1 MKQNENP
8 FYKVLFIGFLLFL
21 PLIALSQPIATT
33 DIASGTE
40 DQIISVS
47 AIQSND
53 IANGGTLVLSSI
65 DLNTVLPGLQSTLT
79 STNGQWS
86 VDYFTGNVL
95 FVPNL
100 HFNGTESISY
110 SINNSLGQT
119 SNTALI
125 SVNLTAINDAPVTN
139 SNYLSITE
147 DAGLQSGNLLAN
159 GDYDVENTTL
169 SCTILP
175 LVNATNGVFTLA
187 ANGSFTYTPNANY
200 FGTDLVV
207 ISVCDNGSP
216 LPIACSTDTLFIDV
230 TPIND
235 APSLNNDTYTVDEN
249 SINTLNQLAND
260 NDIDNPL
267 LLSTVQILFGP
278 VHGSATILNGQVVYA
293 PTIGFNGQ
301 DSIYYQVCD
310 SAAPLVSACSQA
322 WIHITVSPC
331 DLNPAADCDGDGVTN
346 ATELTDNTDP
356 NNPCDYVIA
365 SQTLTYGPVWV
376 NADCD
381 GDGYTNG
388 VEFGMG
394 YAMDNDCSFPFI
406 AQNATANVAWN
417 ALDCDGDGVTNGNE
431 IQSGTNGMDACSLF
445 AISMTLTP
453 SNGWLAD
460 DCDGDG
466 VTNGD
471 EITDNTNPTNPCSLI
486 PTSITVA
493 QDALW
498 FFLDCDGDGV
508 QNADELE
515 DSTYYLDVC
524 NYIASSITMPQT
536 SVWMNEDC
544 DGDGVLNS
552 AELTDATNPQ
562 SGCEYIASSQTV
574 PTSAAWNAWDC
585 DQDGVANATEVTD
598 ITEVTNPCSFL
609 TASITLPLGPT
620 YNNADCDGDGLTNEI
635 ETLLLTT
642 DAFNPDTD
650 GDGVNDGTEVNQ
662 GSDPLDPC
670 DPSPTLTTCF
680 TALIIPEGIS
690 PNGDGKN
697 DNWTITGADYYENN
711 HLKIYNRFGTEV
723 YHKEKYINEFVGKAN
738 VSTLGGEIL
747 PDGTYFFVFDKFNN
761 GEDVETGYLYIK
773 N

>member
-1 MKQNENP
+1 MKQNEIP
-8 FYKVLFIGFLLFL
+8 FYKVLFIGFLLFI
-21 PLIALSQPIATT
+21 PLLSLAQPIATNDVT
-33 DIASGTE
+33 SGNE
-40 DQIISVS
+40 DQIISVA

-53 IANGGTLVLSSI
+53 IANGGALVLSSI
-65 DLNTVLPGLQSTLT
+65 DLNTVLPGLQSTFT
-79 STNGQWS
+79 SANGQWS

-100 HFNGTESISY
+100 HFNGAESISY
-110 SINNSLGQT
+110 RINNSLGQT

-125 SVNLTAINDAPVTN
+125 SVSLTAINDAPVTN

-159 GDYDVENTTL
+159 GDYDVENTALT
-169 SCTILP
+169 CNILP
-175 LVNATNGVFTLA
+175 IVNPSNGVFTVA

-200 FGTDLVV
+200 FGTDMVV

-249 SINTLNQLAND
+249 SINIFNQLTND

-267 LLSTVQILFGP
+267 WLSTVEILFGP
-278 VHGSATILNGQVVYA
+278 VHGSATILNGDVIYT

-331 DLNPAADCDGDGVTN
+331 NLNPTADCDGDGVTN
-346 ATELTDNTDP
+346 SAELTDNTDP
-356 NNPCDYVIA
+356 NDPCDYVIA

-394 YAMDNDCSFPFI
+394 YALDDDCSFPFI
-406 AQNATANVAWN
+406 AQNATANIAWN
-417 ALDCDGDGVTNGNE
+417 ALDCDGDGVTNGDE
-431 IQSGTNGMDACSLF
+431 IQAGTNGTDACSLY

-453 SNGWLAD
+453 SNAWLAD

-486 PTSITVA
+486 PGSITA
-493 QDALW
+493 TQDALW

-524 NYIASSITMPQT
+524 NYIATSITMPQT

-552 AELTDATNPQ
+552 AELIDGTNPQ
-562 SGCEYIASSQTV
+562 SGCEFLVSSQSV
-574 PTSAAWNAWDC
+574 ATSAAWNAWDC
-585 DQDGVANATEVTD
+585 DEDGVTNATEISDT
-598 ITEVTNPCSFL
+598 TEVTNPCSFE
-609 TASITLPLGPT
+609 ASSITLPIGAT
-620 YNNADCDGDGLTNEI
+620 FNNADCDGDGLTNAYES
-635 ETLLLTT
+635 TLTT
-642 DAFNPDTD
+642 DEFNPDTD
-650 GDGVNDGTEVNQ
+650 GDGVNDGSEVNQ

-670 DPSPTLTTCF
+670 DPAPTQSYCILSF
-680 TALIIPEGIS
+680 PEGIS

-697 DNWTITGADYYENN
+697 DSWTITGADYFENN
-711 HLKIYNRFGTEV
+711 HLQIFNRFGTEV
-723 YHKEKYINEFVGKAN
+723 YHKEYYTNEFVGKAN
-738 VSTLGGEIL
+738 VSTLGGELL
-747 PDGTYFFVFDKFNN
+747 PDGTYFFVFDKNN
-761 GEDVETGYLYIK
+761 GEEAVKGYIYIK

>member
-1 MKQNENP
+1 MKQNEIP
-8 FYKVLFIGFLLFL
+8 FYKFLIIGFLIFSPFVVL
-21 PLIALSQPIATT
+21 AQPNASNDITT
-33 DIASGTE
+33 GNE
-40 DQIISVS
+40 DQIISIA

-53 IANGGTLVLSSI
+53 LANGGSLVLSTI
-65 DLNTVLPGLQSTLT
+65 DLNTIIPGFQSTFT
-79 STNGQWS
+79 SPNGQWS

-100 HFNGTESISY
+100 NYNGIETISY
-110 SINNSLGQT
+110 TINNSLGQT
-119 SNTALI
+119 SNTAQI
-125 SVNLTAINDAPVTN
+125 SATITSINDAPITN
-139 SNYLSITE
+139 SNYISITE
-147 DAGLQSGNLLAN
+147 DAGLQSGNILSN
-159 GDYDVENTTL
+159 GDYDVENTPL
-169 SCTILP
+169 ACTILP
-175 LVNATNGVFTLA
+175 LVNASNGVFTIA
-187 ANGSFTYTPNANY
+187 TNGSFTYTPNANY
-200 FGTDLVV
+200 FGTDMVV

-235 APSLNNDTYTVDEN
+235 APSLINDNYTVDEN
-249 SINTLNQLAND
+249 SINILNQLTND

-267 LLSTVQILFGP
+267 WLTTVEILFGP
-278 VHGSATILNGQVVYA
+278 VHGSATILNGDVMYT

-322 WIHITVSPC
+322 WIYITVSPC
-331 DLNPAADCDGDGVTN
+331 NLNPSADCDGDGVTN

-356 NNPCDYVIA
+356 SDPCDYVIA

-394 YAMDNDCSFPFI
+394 YAFVDDCSFPFI
-406 AQNATANVAWN
+406 AQNATPNVAWN
-417 ALDCDGDGVTNGNE
+417 NLDCDGDGVTNGDE
-431 IQSGTNGMDACSLF
+431 IQAGTNGTDACSLY

-453 SNGWLAD
+453 SNAWLAD

-486 PTSITVA
+486 PGSITIS

-508 QNADELE
+508 QNADELA

-524 NYIASSITMPQT
+524 NYVASSITMPQT
-536 SVWMNEDC
+536 SDWMNEDC

-562 SGCEYIASSQTV
+562 SGCEFLISSQSV
-574 PTSAAWNAWDC
+574 ATSAAWNAWDC
-585 DQDGVANATEVTD
+585 DEDGVTNATEMVDTTD
-598 ITEVTNPCSFL
+598 VTNPCSYE
-609 TASITLPLGPT
+609 ASSITLPIGAT
-620 YNNADCDGDGLTNEI
+620 FNNADCDGDGLTNANEA
-635 ETLLLTT
+635 TFTT

-650 GDGVNDGTEVNQ
+650 GDGVNDGAEVNQ

-670 DPSPTLTTCF
+670 DPAPTQSYCILSF
-680 TALIIPEGIS
+680 PEGIS

-697 DNWTITGADYYENN
+697 DSWTITGADYFENN
-711 HLKIYNRFGTEV
+711 HLQIFNRFGTEV
-723 YHKEKYINEFVGKAN
+723 YHKEYYTNEFVGKAN
-738 VSTLGGEIL
+738 VSTLGGELL
-747 PDGTYFFVFDKFNN
+747 PDGTYFFVFDKNN
-761 GEDVETGYLYIK
+761 GEEAVKGYIYIK

>member
-1 MKQNENP
+1 MKQNEIP
-8 FYKVLFIGFLLFL
+8 FYKSLIIGFLIFSPFVVL
-21 PLIALSQPIATT
+21 AQPNASNDIAT
-33 DIASGTE
+33 GNE
-40 DQIISVS
+40 DQIISIA

-53 IANGGTLVLSSI
+53 LANGGSLVLSTI
-65 DLNTVLPGLQSTLT
+65 DLNTITSGLQSTF
-79 STNGQWS
+79 SSPNGQWS

-100 HFNGTESISY
+100 NYNGVETILY
-110 SINNSLGQT
+110 TINNSLGQT
-119 SNTALI
+119 SNTAQI
-125 SVNLTAINDAPVTN
+125 SVTLAAINDAPVTH
-139 SNYLSITE
+139 SNVISITE
-147 DAGLQSGNLLAN
+147 DAGLQTGNLLAN

-175 LVNATNGVFTLA
+175 LVNAANGVFTIA

-200 FGTDLVV
+200 FGVDMVV

-235 APSLNNDTYTVDEN
+235 APTLVNDNYTVSEN
-249 SINTLNQLAND
+249 SINTFNQLAND

-267 LLSTVQILFGP
+267 LLSTVQLLFGP

-293 PTIGFNGQ
+293 PTIGFSGQ

-431 IQSGTNGMDACSLF
+431 IQSGTNGTDACSLY

-453 SNGWLAD
+453 TNTWLAD

-486 PTSITVA
+486 PASITVA

-536 SVWMNEDC
+536 SDWMNEDC

-552 AELTDATNPQ
+552 AELTDGTDPQ
-562 SGCEYIASSQTV
+562 IGCEYIASSQTV

-598 ITEVTNPCSFL
+598 STNVNDPCSFL
-609 TASITLPLGPT
+609 TSSITLPLGPI
-620 YNNADCDGDGLTNEI
+620 YNNADCDGDGLNNEI

>member
-1 MKQNENP
+1 MKQNEKY
-8 FYKVLFIGFLLFL
+8 FFKTLFVGVLFLSPFL
-21 PLIALSQPIATT
+21 ALAQPSASNDNTSGNEDQPIS
-33 DIASGTE
+33 IA
-40 DQIISVS
+40 

-53 IANGGTLVLSSI
+53 LANGGSLVLSSI
-65 DLNTVLPGLQSTLT
+65 DLNTALLGLQSTFT
-79 STNGQWS
+79 SANGQWS

-95 FVPNL
+95 FIPNL
-100 HFNGTESISY
+100 HFNGTETITY
-110 SINNSLGQT
+110 TINNSLGQT
-119 SNTALI
+119 SNAATI
-125 SVNLTAINDAPVTN
+125 SVSLSAINDAPVTF
-139 SNYLSITE
+139 SNYLSIVE
-147 DAGLQSGNLLAN
+147 DAGIQNGNMLSN
-159 GDYDVENTTL
+159 GDYDIENTAM
-169 SCTILP
+169 SCNTTP
-175 LVNATNGVFTLA
+175 LVNSLFGTFSIA
-187 ANGSFTYTPNANY
+187 ANGVYSYTPNANFY
-200 FGTDLVV
+200 GTDLVIV
-207 ISVCDNGSP
+207 SICDNGSP
-216 LPIACSTDTLFIDV
+216 LPGACSNDTLFIDV

-235 APSLNNDTYTVDEN
+235 APSLNNDNYTVDEN
-249 SINTLNQLAND
+249 SINTLNQLSND
-260 NDIDNPL
+260 SDIDNPL
-267 LLSTVQILFGP
+267 DLTSVEILFGP
-278 VHGSATILNGQVVYA
+278 VHGNATLLNGQIIYT

-310 SAAPLVSACSQA
+310 SAAPLISACSQA
-322 WIHITVSPC
+322 WIYITVSPC
-331 DLNPAADCDGDGVTN
+331 ALNPAADCDGDGVTN

-356 NNPCDYVIA
+356 NDPCDYVLA

-394 YAMDNDCSFPFI
+394 YTLDDDCSFPYI
-406 AQNATANVAWN
+406 AQNATPNVAWN
-417 ALDCDGDGVTNGNE
+417 ALDCDGDGVTNGDE
-431 IQSGTNGMDACSLF
+431 IQSGTNGTDPCSLY

-453 SNGWLAD
+453 SNAWLAD

-471 EITDNTNPTNPCSLI
+471 EITDNTNPTNPCSLV
-486 PTSITVA
+486 PASVTASI
-493 QDALW
+493 DSLW
-498 FFLDCDGDGV
+498 YFLDCDGDGV

-524 NYIASSITMPQT
+524 NYIATSITMPQT

-552 AELTDATNPQ
+552 AELTDGTNPQ
-562 SGCEYIASSQTV
+562 SGCEYIASSQTI

-585 DQDGVANATEVTD
+585 DEDGVTNATEVTD
-598 ITEVTNPCSFL
+598 TTEVTNPCSFL
-609 TASITLPLGPT
+609 AASITLPIGAT
-620 YNNADCDGDGLTNEI
+620 FNNADCDGDGLTNVYEAS
-635 ETLLLTT
+635 LTT

-670 DPSPTLTTCF
+670 DPSPTLASCF

-738 VSTLGGEIL
+738 VSTLGGEVL

>member
-1 MKQNENP
+1 MKQNEKY
-8 FYKVLFIGFLLFL
+8 FFKTLFVGVLFLSPFL
-21 PLIALSQPIATT
+21 ALAQPSASNDNTSGNEDQPIS
-33 DIASGTE
+33 IA
-40 DQIISVS
+40 

-53 IANGGTLVLSSI
+53 LANGGSLVLSSI
-65 DLNTVLPGLQSTLT
+65 DLNTALLGLQSTFT
-79 STNGQWS
+79 SANGQWS

-95 FVPNL
+95 FIPNL
-100 HFNGTESISY
+100 HFNGTETITY
-110 SINNSLGQT
+110 TINNSLGQT
-119 SNTALI
+119 SNAATI
-125 SVNLTAINDAPVTN
+125 SVSLSAINDAPVTF
-139 SNYLSITE
+139 SNYLSIVE
-147 DAGLQSGNLLAN
+147 DAGIQNGNMLSN
-159 GDYDVENTTL
+159 GDYDIENTAM
-169 SCTILP
+169 SCNTTP
-175 LVNATNGVFTLA
+175 LVNSLFGTFSIA
-187 ANGSFTYTPNANY
+187 ANGAYSYTPNANFY
-200 FGTDLVV
+200 GTDLVIV
-207 ISVCDNGSP
+207 SICDNGSP
-216 LPIACSTDTLFIDV
+216 LPGACSNDTLFIDV
-230 TPIND
+230 TPVND
-235 APSLNNDTYTVDEN
+235 PPSLNNDNYTVDEN
-249 SINTLNQLAND
+249 SINTLNQLSND
-260 NDIDNPL
+260 SDIDNPL
-267 LLSTVQILFGP
+267 DLTSVEILFGP
-278 VHGSATILNGQVVYA
+278 VHGNATLLNGQIIYT

-310 SAAPLVSACSQA
+310 SAAPLISACSQA
-322 WIHITVSPC
+322 WIYITVSPC
-331 DLNPAADCDGDGVTN
+331 ALNPAADCDGDGVTN

-356 NNPCDYVIA
+356 NDPCDYVLA

-394 YAMDNDCSFPFI
+394 YTLDDDCSFPYI
-406 AQNATANVAWN
+406 AQNATPNVAWN
-417 ALDCDGDGVTNGNE
+417 ALDCDGDGVTNGDE
-431 IQSGTNGMDACSLF
+431 IQSGTNGTDPCSLY

-453 SNGWLAD
+453 SNAWLAD

-471 EITDNTNPTNPCSLI
+471 EITDNTNPTNPCSLV
-486 PTSITVA
+486 PASVTASI
-493 QDALW
+493 DSLW
-498 FFLDCDGDGV
+498 YFLDCDGDGV

-524 NYIASSITMPQT
+524 NYIATSITMPQT

-544 DGDGVLNS
+544 DGDGVLNA
-552 AELTDATNPQ
+552 AELTDGTDPQ
-562 SGCEYIASSQTV
+562 NGCEYLASSQTV

-585 DQDGVANATEVTD
+585 DEDGVTNATEVTD
-598 ITEVTNPCSFL
+598 TTEVTNPCSFL
-609 TASITLPLGPT
+609 AANITLPIGAT
-620 YNNADCDGDGLTNEI
+620 FNNADCDGDGLTNVNEA
-635 ETLLLTT
+635 TLAT

-670 DPSPTLTTCF
+670 DPAPTQSYCILSF
-680 TALIIPEGIS
+680 PEGIS

-697 DNWTITGADYYENN
+697 DSWTITGADYFENN

-738 VSTLGGEIL
+738 VSTLGGEVL

>member
-8 FYKVLFIGFLLFL
+8 FYKSLFIGLCLLSPIMSL
-21 PLIALSQPIATT
+21 AQPIATN
-33 DIASGTE
+33 DIASGNE

-65 DLNTVLPGLQSTLT
+65 DLNIVLPGLQSSVT

-310 SAAPLVSACSQA
+310 SAAPLISACSQA

-394 YAMDNDCSFPFI
+394 YALDDDCSFPFI

-431 IQSGTNGMDACSLF
+431 IQSGTNGTDACSLF

-453 SNGWLAD
+453 TNGWLAD

-486 PTSITVA
+486 PASITVA

-585 DQDGVANATEVTD
+585 DQDGVTNATEVTD
-598 ITEVTNPCSFL
+598 NTEVTNPCSFL

>member
-33 DIASGTE
+33 DIASGNE

-65 DLNTVLPGLQSTLT
+65 DLNTVLPGLQSTVT

-356 NNPCDYVIA
+356 NDPCDYVIA

-486 PTSITVA
+486 PASITVA

-508 QNADELE
+508 QNADEIE

-524 NYIASSITMPQT
+524 NYVASSITMAQT

-585 DQDGVANATEVTD
+585 DQDGVTNATEATD
-598 ITEVTNPCSFL
+598 NTEVTNPCSFL

-670 DPSPTLTTCF
+670 DPAPTQSYCILSF
-680 TALIIPEGIS
+680 PEGIS

-697 DNWTITGADYYENN
+697 DNWTITGADYFENN
-711 HLKIYNRFGTEV
+711 HLQIFNRFGTEV
-723 YHKEKYINEFVGKAN
+723 YHKEYYTNEFVGKAN
-738 VSTLGGEIL
+738 VSTLGGELL
-747 PDGTYFFVFDKFNN
+747 PDGTYFYVFDKNN
-761 GEDVETGYLYIK
+761 GEEAVKGYIYIK

>member
-1 MKQNENP
+1 MKQNEIP
-8 FYKVLFIGFLLFL
+8 FYKSLFIGFLFFSPFILL
-21 PLIALSQPIATT
+21 AQPNATN
-33 DIASGTE
+33 DIASGNE
-40 DQIISVS
+40 DQIISIA

-53 IANGGTLVLSSI
+53 LANGGSLVLSTI
-65 DLNTVLPGLQSTLT
+65 DLNTTTPGLQSTF
-79 STNGQWS
+79 SSPNGQWT

-100 HFNGTESISY
+100 NYNGVETISY
-110 SINNSLGQT
+110 TINNSLGQT
-119 SNTALI
+119 SNTAQI
-125 SVNLTAINDAPVTN
+125 SVTLAAINDAPVTN
-139 SNYLSITE
+139 SNVISITE
-147 DAGLQSGNLLAN
+147 DAGLQSGNLLSN
-159 GDYDVENTTL
+159 GDYDIENTTL
-169 SCTILP
+169 SCNTSPVVNP
-175 LVNATNGVFTLA
+175 LHGVFNIA
-187 ANGSFTYTPNANY
+187 ANGSYTYTANSNY
-200 FGTDLVV
+200 YGTDMVV

-235 APSLNNDTYTVDEN
+235 APTLVNDNYTVSEN
-249 SINTLNQLAND
+249 SINTFNQLAND
-260 NDIDNPL
+260 TDIDNPL
-267 LLSTVQILFGP
+267 YLTSVEILFGP

-331 DLNPAADCDGDGVTN
+331 NLNPTADCDGDGVTN

-356 NNPCDYVIA
+356 NNPCDYVIG

-394 YAMDNDCSFPFI
+394 YAIDEDCSFPFI

-417 ALDCDGDGVTNGNE
+417 ALDCDGDGVTNGDE
-431 IQSGTNGMDACSLF
+431 IQSGTNGTDACSLF

-453 SNGWLAD
+453 TNGWLSD

-471 EITDNTNPTNPCSLI
+471 EITDNTNPTNPCSLN
-486 PTSITVA
+486 PASVVTASI
-493 QDALW
+493 DSLW
-498 FFLDCDGDGV
+498 YFLDCDGDGV

-536 SVWMNEDC
+536 SDWMNEDC

-552 AELTDATNPQ
+552 AELTDGTDPQ
-562 SGCEYIASSQTV
+562 IGCEYIASSQTL

-585 DQDGVANATEVTD
+585 DEDGVINATEVTD
-598 ITEVTNPCSFL
+598 STNVNDPCSFL
-609 TASITLPLGPT
+609 TSSITLPLGPI

-650 GDGVNDGTEVNQ
+650 GDGVNDGAEVNQ

-670 DPSPTLTTCF
+670 DPAPTQSYCILSF
-680 TALIIPEGIS
+680 PEGIS

-697 DNWTITGADYYENN
+697 DNWTITGADYFEKN
-711 HLKIYNRFGTEV
+711 HLQIFNRFGTEV
-723 YHKEKYINEFVGKAN
+723 YHKEYYTNEFVGKAN
-738 VSTLGGEIL
+738 VSTLGGELL
-747 PDGTYFFVFDKFNN
+747 PDGTYFYVFDKNN
-761 GEDVETGYLYIK
+761 GEEAVKGYLYIK

>member
-1 MKQNENP
+1 MKQNEIP
-8 FYKVLFIGFLLFL
+8 FYKVLFIGFLLFI
-21 PLIALSQPIATT
+21 PLLSLAQPIATNDVT
-33 DIASGTE
+33 AGNE
-40 DQIISVS
+40 DQIISVA

-53 IANGGTLVLSSI
+53 IANGGALVLSSI
-65 DLNTVLPGLQSTLT
+65 DLNTVLPGLQSTFT
-79 STNGQWS
+79 SANGQWS

-100 HFNGTESISY
+100 HFNGAESISY
-110 SINNSLGQT
+110 RINNSLGQT

-159 GDYDVENTTL
+159 GDYDVENTALT
-169 SCTILP
+169 CNILP
-175 LVNATNGVFTLA
+175 IVNPSNGVFTVA

-200 FGTDLVV
+200 FGTDMVV

-249 SINTLNQLAND
+249 SINIFNQLTND

-267 LLSTVQILFGP
+267 WLSTVEILFGP
-278 VHGSATILNGQVVYA
+278 VHGSATILNGDVIYT

-331 DLNPAADCDGDGVTN
+331 NLNPTADCDGDGVTN
-346 ATELTDNTDP
+346 SAELTDNTDP
-356 NNPCDYVIA
+356 NDPCDYVIA

-394 YAMDNDCSFPFI
+394 YALDDDCSFPFI
-406 AQNATANVAWN
+406 AQNATANIAWN
-417 ALDCDGDGVTNGNE
+417 ALDCDGDGVTNGDE
-431 IQSGTNGMDACSLF
+431 IQAGTNGTDACSLY

-453 SNGWLAD
+453 SNAWLAD

-486 PTSITVA
+486 PGSITA
-493 QDALW
+493 TPDALW

-524 NYIASSITMPQT
+524 NYIATSITMPQT

-552 AELTDATNPQ
+552 AELIDGTNPQ
-562 SGCEYIASSQTV
+562 SGCEFLVSSQSV
-574 PTSAAWNAWDC
+574 ATSAAWNAWDC
-585 DQDGVANATEVTD
+585 DEDGVTNATEISDT
-598 ITEVTNPCSFL
+598 TEVTNPCSFE
-609 TASITLPLGPT
+609 ASSITLPIGAT
-620 YNNADCDGDGLTNEI
+620 FNNADCDGDGLTNAYES
-635 ETLLLTT
+635 TLTT
-642 DAFNPDTD
+642 DEFNPDTD
-650 GDGVNDGTEVNQ
+650 GDGVNDGSEVNQ

-670 DPSPTLTTCF
+670 DPAPTQSYCILSF
-680 TALIIPEGIS
+680 PEGIS

-697 DNWTITGADYYENN
+697 DSWTITGADYFENN
-711 HLKIYNRFGTEV
+711 HLQIFNRFGTEV
-723 YHKEKYINEFVGKAN
+723 YHKEYYTNEFVGKAN
-738 VSTLGGEIL
+738 VSTLGGELL
-747 PDGTYFFVFDKFNN
+747 PDGTYFFVFDKNN
-761 GEDVETGYLYIK
+761 GEEAVKGYIYIK

>member
-1 MKQNENP
+1 MKQNEKY
-8 FYKVLFIGFLLFL
+8 FFKTLFVGVLFLSPFL
-21 PLIALSQPIATT
+21 ALAQPSASNDNTSGNEDQPIS
-33 DIASGTE
+33 IA
-40 DQIISVS
+40 

-53 IANGGTLVLSSI
+53 LANVGSLVLSSI
-65 DLNTVLPGLQSTLT
+65 DLNTALLGLQSTYT
-79 STNGQWS
+79 SANGQWS

-95 FVPNL
+95 FIPNL
-100 HFNGTESISY
+100 HFNGTETITY
-110 SINNSLGQT
+110 TINNSLGQT
-119 SNTALI
+119 SNAATI

-147 DAGLQSGNLLAN
+147 DAGIQNGNMLSN
-159 GDYDVENTTL
+159 GDYDIENTAM
-169 SCTILP
+169 SCNTTP
-175 LVNATNGVFTLA
+175 LVNSLFGTFSIA
-187 ANGSFTYTPNANY
+187 ANGVYSYTPNANFY
-200 FGTDLVV
+200 GTDLVIV
-207 ISVCDNGSP
+207 SICDNGSP
-216 LPIACSTDTLFIDV
+216 LPGACSNDTLFIDV

-235 APSLNNDTYTVDEN
+235 APSLNNDNYTVDEN

-260 NDIDNPL
+260 TDIDNPL
-267 LLSTVQILFGP
+267 FLSTVQMLFGP
-278 VHGSATILNGQVVYA
+278 VHGSATLLNGQVVYA

-331 DLNPAADCDGDGVTN
+331 ALNPAADCDGDGVIN

-356 NNPCDYVIA
+356 IDPCDYVIA

-388 VEFGMG
+388 IEFGMG
-394 YAMDNDCSFPFI
+394 YALDDDCSFPFI

-417 ALDCDGDGVTNGNE
+417 ALDCDGDGVTNGDE
-431 IQSGTNGMDACSLF
+431 IQSGTNGTDPCSLY

-453 SNGWLAD
+453 SNAWLAD

-486 PTSITVA
+486 PGSITVT

-515 DSTYYLDVC
+515 DSTYYLDIC
-524 NYIASSITMPQT
+524 NYIATSITMPQT

-544 DGDGVLNS
+544 DGDGVLNA
-552 AELTDATNPQ
+552 AELTDGTDPQ
-562 SGCEYIASSQTV
+562 NGCEYLASSQTV

-585 DQDGVANATEVTD
+585 DEDGVTNATEVTD
-598 ITEVTNPCSFL
+598 NTEVTNPCSFL
-609 TASITLPLGPT
+609 AASITLPIGAT
-620 YNNADCDGDGLTNEI
+620 FNNADCDGDGLANVYEASI
-635 ETLLLTT
+635 TT

-650 GDGVNDGTEVNQ
+650 GDGVNDGAEVNQ

-670 DPSPTLTTCF
+670 DPSPTLASCF

-738 VSTLGGEIL
+738 VSTLGGEVL

>member
-1 MKQNENP
+1 MKQNEKY
-8 FYKVLFIGFLLFL
+8 FFKTLILGVLFLSPFL
-21 PLIALSQPIATT
+21 ALAQPIASNDNAT
-33 DIASGTE
+33 GNE
-40 DQIISVS
+40 DQPISIT
-47 AIQSND
+47 AIQGND
-53 IANGGTLVLSSI
+53 LANTGSLVLSSI
-65 DLNTVLPGLQSTLT
+65 DLNTALLGLQSTFT
-79 STNGQWS
+79 SANGQWS

-95 FVPNL
+95 FIPNL
-100 HFNGTESISY
+100 HFNGTESITY
-110 SINNSLGQT
+110 TINNSLGLT
-119 SNTALI
+119 SNAATI
-125 SVNLTAINDAPVTN
+125 SVNLNAINDAPVPV
-139 SNYLSITE
+139 SNYLSIAE
-147 DAGLQSGNLLAN
+147 DAGIQNGNLLSNGDYDIENTALSCNTTPLVNALFGTFSIAAN
-159 GDYDVENTTL
+159 GDY
-169 SCTILP
+169 S
-175 LVNATNGVFTLA
+175 
-187 ANGSFTYTPNANY
+187 YTPNANFY
-200 FGTDLVV
+200 GTDLVV
-207 ISVCDNGSP
+207 VSVCDNGSP
-216 LPIACSTDTLFIDV
+216 LPGACTNDTLFIDV
-230 TPIND
+230 TPVND
-235 APSLNNDTYTVDEN
+235 APSLNNDVVSVDAN
-249 SINTLNQLAND
+249 SINTINQLAND
-260 NDIDNPL
+260 SDIDNPL
-267 LLSTVQILFGP
+267 LLSSVQILFGP
-278 VHGSATILNGQVVYA
+278 VNGSATLLNGQVIYT
-293 PTIGFNGQ
+293 PTLGFNGQ

-310 SAAPLVSACSQA
+310 SAAPLVSVCSQA
-322 WIHITVSPC
+322 WIYITVSPC
-331 DLNPAADCDGDGVTN
+331 ALNPAADCDGDGVTN
-346 ATELTDNTDP
+346 ATELADNTDP
-356 NNPCDYVIA
+356 NNPCDYISA

-388 VEFGMG
+388 VELGMG
-394 YAMDNDCSFPFI
+394 YAMDDDCSFPFI

-417 ALDCDGDGVTNGNE
+417 ALDCDGDGVTNGDE
-431 IQSGTNGMDACSLF
+431 IQSGTNGTDACSLF

-466 VTNGD
+466 VTNGN

-486 PTSITVA
+486 PASITVA
-493 QDALW
+493 QDSLW

-524 NYIASSITMPQT
+524 NYLASSITMPQT

-544 DGDGVLNS
+544 DGDGVLNA
-552 AELTDATNPQ
+552 AELTDGTDPQ
-562 SGCEYIASSQTV
+562 NGCEYLASSQTV
-574 PTSAAWNAWDC
+574 PPTAAWNAWDC

-598 ITEVTNPCSFL
+598 NTEVTNPCSFL
-609 TASITLPLGPT
+609 TASISLPLGPT
-620 YNNADCDGDGLTNEI
+620 YNNADCDGDGITNVYEASI
-635 ETLLLTT
+635 TT

-738 VSTLGGEIL
+738 VSTLGGEVL

>member
-1 MKQNENP
+1 MKQNEIP
-8 FYKVLFIGFLLFL
+8 FYKFLIIGFLIFSPFVVL
-21 PLIALSQPIATT
+21 AQPNASNDITT
-33 DIASGTE
+33 GNE
-40 DQIISVS
+40 DQIISIA

-53 IANGGTLVLSSI
+53 LANGGSLVLSTI
-65 DLNTVLPGLQSTLT
+65 DLNTIIPGFQSTFT
-79 STNGQWS
+79 SPNGQWS

-100 HFNGTESISY
+100 NYNGIETISY
-110 SINNSLGQT
+110 TINNSLGQT
-119 SNTALI
+119 SNTAQI
-125 SVNLTAINDAPVTN
+125 SATITSINDAPITN
-139 SNYLSITE
+139 SNYISITE
-147 DAGLQSGNLLAN
+147 DAGLQSGNILSN
-159 GDYDVENTTL
+159 GDYDVENTPL
-169 SCTILP
+169 ACTILP
-175 LVNATNGVFTLA
+175 LVNASNGVFTIA
-187 ANGSFTYTPNANY
+187 TNGSFTYTPNANY
-200 FGTDLVV
+200 FGTDMVV

-235 APSLNNDTYTVDEN
+235 APSLNNDNYTVDEN

-260 NDIDNPL
+260 TDIDNPL
-267 LLSTVQILFGP
+267 DLTSVEILFGP
-278 VHGSATILNGQVVYA
+278 VHGNATLLNGQVIYT

-331 DLNPAADCDGDGVTN
+331 NLNPTADCDGDGVSN
-346 ATELTDNTDP
+346 AAELTDNTDP
-356 NNPCDYVIA
+356 NDPCDYVIA

-394 YAMDNDCSFPFI
+394 YDIDEDCSFPFI

-417 ALDCDGDGVTNGNE
+417 ALDCDGDGVTNGDE
-431 IQSGTNGMDACSLF
+431 IQSGTNGNDPCSLY

-453 SNGWLAD
+453 TNTWLAD

-486 PTSITVA
+486 PGSITIS

-508 QNADELE
+508 QNADELA

-552 AELTDATNPQ
+552 AELIDGTNPQ
-562 SGCEYIASSQTV
+562 SGCEFLVSSQSV
-574 PTSAAWNAWDC
+574 ATSAAWNAWDC
-585 DQDGVANATEVTD
+585 DEDGVNNATEVTD
-598 ITEVTNPCSFL
+598 NTEVTNPCSFE
-609 TASITLPLGPT
+609 ASSITLPIGAT
-620 YNNADCDGDGLTNEI
+620 FNNADCDGDGLTNAYES
-635 ETLLLTT
+635 TLTT
-642 DAFNPDTD
+642 DEFNPDTD
-650 GDGVNDGTEVNQ
+650 GDGVNDGSEVNQ

>member
-1 MKQNENP
+1 MKQNEKY
-8 FYKVLFIGFLLFL
+8 FFKTLILGVLFLSPFL
-21 PLIALSQPIATT
+21 ALAQPIASNDNAT
-33 DIASGTE
+33 GNE
-40 DQIISVS
+40 DQPISIT
-47 AIQSND
+47 AIQGND
-53 IANGGTLVLSSI
+53 LANTGSLVLSSI
-65 DLNTVLPGLQSTLT
+65 DLNTALLGLQSTFT
-79 STNGQWS
+79 SANGQWS

-95 FVPNL
+95 FIPNL
-100 HFNGTESISY
+100 HFNGTESITY
-110 SINNSLGQT
+110 TINNSLGLT
-119 SNTALI
+119 SNAATI
-125 SVNLTAINDAPVTN
+125 SVNLNAINDAPVTV
-139 SNYLSITE
+139 SNYLSIAE
-147 DAGLQSGNLLAN
+147 DAGIQNGNLLSNGDYDIENTALSCNTTPLVNALFGTFSIAAN
-159 GDYDVENTTL
+159 GDY
-169 SCTILP
+169 S
-175 LVNATNGVFTLA
+175 
-187 ANGSFTYTPNANY
+187 YTPNANFY
-200 FGTDLVV
+200 GTDLVV
-207 ISVCDNGSP
+207 VSVCDNGSP
-216 LPIACSTDTLFIDV
+216 LPGACTNDTLFIDV
-230 TPIND
+230 TPVND
-235 APSLNNDTYTVDEN
+235 APSLNNDVVSVDAN
-249 SINTLNQLAND
+249 SINSINQLAND
-260 NDIDNPL
+260 SDIDNPL
-267 LLSTVQILFGP
+267 LLSSVQILFGP
-278 VHGSATILNGQVVYA
+278 VNGSATLLNGQVIYT
-293 PTIGFNGQ
+293 PTLGFNGQ

-322 WIHITVSPC
+322 WIYITVSPC
-331 DLNPAADCDGDGVTN
+331 ALNPAADCDGDGVTN
-346 ATELTDNTDP
+346 ATELVDNTDP
-356 NNPCDYVIA
+356 NNPCDYISA

-388 VEFGMG
+388 VELGMG
-394 YAMDNDCSFPFI
+394 YAMDDDCSFPFI

-417 ALDCDGDGVTNGNE
+417 ALDCDGDGVTNGDE
-431 IQSGTNGMDACSLF
+431 IQSGTNGTDACSLF

-486 PTSITVA
+486 PASITVA
-493 QDALW
+493 QDSLW

-524 NYIASSITMPQT
+524 NYLASSITMPQT

-585 DQDGVANATEVTD
+585 DQDGVTNATEVTD
-598 ITEVTNPCSFL
+598 NTEVTNPCSFL

-670 DPSPTLTTCF
+670 DPAPTQSYCILSF
-680 TALIIPEGIS
+680 PEGIS

-697 DNWTITGADYYENN
+697 DNWTITGADYFENN
-711 HLKIYNRFGTEV
+711 HLQIFNRFGTEV
-723 YHKEKYINEFVGKAN
+723 YHKEYYTNEFVGKAN
-738 VSTLGGEIL
+738 VSTLGGELL

-761 GEDVETGYLYIK
+761 GEDVETGYLFIK

>member
-1 MKQNENP
+1 MKQNEKY
-8 FYKVLFIGFLLFL
+8 FFKTLILGVLFLSPFL
-21 PLIALSQPIATT
+21 ALAQPIASNDNAT
-33 DIASGTE
+33 GNE
-40 DQIISVS
+40 DQPISIT

-53 IANGGTLVLSSI
+53 LANTGSLVLSSI
-65 DLNTVLPGLQSTLT
+65 DLNTALLGLQSTFT
-79 STNGQWS
+79 SANGQWS

-95 FVPNL
+95 FIPNL
-100 HFNGTESISY
+100 HFNGTESITY
-110 SINNSLGQT
+110 TINNSLGLT
-119 SNTALI
+119 SNAATI
-125 SVNLTAINDAPVTN
+125 SVTLNAINDAPVTV
-139 SNYLSITE
+139 SNYLSIAE
-147 DAGLQSGNLLAN
+147 DAGIQNGNLLSNGDYDIENTALSCNTTPLVNALFGTFSIAAN
-159 GDYDVENTTL
+159 GDY
-169 SCTILP
+169 S
-175 LVNATNGVFTLA
+175 
-187 ANGSFTYTPNANY
+187 YTPNANFY
-200 FGTDLVV
+200 GTDFVV
-207 ISVCDNGSP
+207 VSVCDNGSP
-216 LPIACSTDTLFIDV
+216 LPGACANDTLFIDV
-230 TPIND
+230 TPVND
-235 APSLNNDTYTVDEN
+235 APSLNNDVVSVDAN
-249 SINTLNQLAND
+249 SINTINQLAND
-260 NDIDNPL
+260 SDIDNPL
-267 LLSTVQILFGP
+267 LLSSVQILFGP
-278 VHGSATILNGQVVYA
+278 VNGSATLLNGQVIYT
-293 PTIGFNGQ
+293 PTLGFNGQ

-322 WIHITVSPC
+322 WIYITVSPC
-331 DLNPAADCDGDGVTN
+331 ALNPAADCDGDGVTN
-346 ATELTDNTDP
+346 ATELVDNTDP
-356 NNPCDYVIA
+356 NNPCDYISA

-388 VEFGMG
+388 VELGMG
-394 YAMDNDCSFPFI
+394 YAMDDDCSFPFI

-417 ALDCDGDGVTNGNE
+417 ALDCDGDGVTNGDE
-431 IQSGTNGMDACSLF
+431 IQSGTNGTDACSLF

-466 VTNGD
+466 VTNGN

-486 PTSITVA
+486 PASITVA
-493 QDALW
+493 QDSLW

-524 NYIASSITMPQT
+524 NYLASSITMPQT

-544 DGDGVLNS
+544 DGDGVLNA
-552 AELTDATNPQ
+552 AEGTDGTDPQ
-562 SGCEYIASSQTV
+562 NGCEYLASSQTV
-574 PTSAAWNAWDC
+574 PPSAAWNAWDC
-585 DQDGVANATEVTD
+585 DQDGVINDTEVTD
-598 ITEVTNPCSFL
+598 NTNVNDPCSFL
-609 TASITLPLGPT
+609 TSSITLPLGPI

-650 GDGVNDGTEVNQ
+650 GDGVNDGAEVNQ

-670 DPSPTLTTCF
+670 DPAPTQSYCILSF
-680 TALIIPEGIS
+680 PEGIS

-697 DNWTITGADYYENN
+697 DTWTITGADYFENN

-723 YHKEKYINEFVGKAN
+723 YHKEFYTNEFVGKAN
-738 VSTLGGEIL
+738 VSTLGGELL

-761 GEDVETGYLYIK
+761 GEDVETGYLFIK

>member
-1 MKQNENP
+1 MG
-8 FYKVLFIGFLLFL
+8 YR
-21 PLIALSQPIATT
+21 
-33 DIASGTE
+33 
-40 DQIISVS
+40 
-47 AIQSND
+47 
-53 IANGGTLVLSSI
+53 
-65 DLNTVLPGLQSTLT
+65 
-79 STNGQWS
+79 
-86 VDYFTGNVL
+86 
-95 FVPNL
+95 
-100 HFNGTESISY
+100 
-110 SINNSLGQT
+110 INNSLGQT
-119 SNTALI
+119 SNTAQI
-125 SVNLTAINDAPVTN
+125 SVNLAAINDAPVTN

-147 DAGLQSGNLLAN
+147 DAGLQTGNLLAN
-159 GDYDVENTTL
+159 GDYDVENSAL

-175 LVNATNGVFTLA
+175 LVNATNGVFTVA

-200 FGTDLVV
+200 FGTDMVV

-216 LPIACSTDTLFIDV
+216 LPIACSTDTLFIDI

-235 APSLNNDTYTVDEN
+235 APSLNNDNYTVDEN
-249 SINTLNQLAND
+249 SINTLNQLSND
-260 NDIDNPL
+260 SDIDNPL
-267 LLSTVQILFGP
+267 DLTSVEILFGP
-278 VHGSATILNGQVVYA
+278 VHGNATLLNGQIIYT

-331 DLNPAADCDGDGVTN
+331 NLNPTADCDGDGVTN
-346 ATELTDNTDP
+346 SAELTDNTDP
-356 NNPCDYVIA
+356 NDPCDYVIA

-394 YAMDNDCSFPFI
+394 YALDDDCSFPFI
-406 AQNATANVAWN
+406 AQNTAANVAWN
-417 ALDCDGDGVTNGNE
+417 ALDCDGDGVTNGDE
-431 IQSGTNGMDACSLF
+431 ILSGTNGTDACSLF

-453 SNGWLAD
+453 SNAWLID

-486 PTSITVA
+486 PGSITA
-493 QDALW
+493 TQDALW

-524 NYIASSITMPQT
+524 NYIATSITMPQT

-552 AELTDATNPQ
+552 AELIDGTNPQ
-562 SGCEYIASSQTV
+562 SGCEFLVSSQSV
-574 PTSAAWNAWDC
+574 ATSAAWNAWDC
-585 DQDGVANATEVTD
+585 DLDGVTNSNETTDLTD
-598 ITEVTNPCSFL
+598 INNPCSFVE
-609 TASITLPLGPT
+609 ASITLTILTG
-620 YNNADCDGDGLTNEI
+620 YQNADCDGDGLTNTYED
-635 ETLLLTT
+635 TLTT
-642 DAFNPDTD
+642 DASNPDTD
-650 GDGVNDGTEVNQ
+650 GDGVNDGAEVNQ

-670 DPSPTLTTCF
+670 DPAPTQAYCILSF
-680 TALIIPEGIS
+680 PEGIS

-697 DNWTITGADYYENN
+697 DNWTITGADYFDNN
-711 HLKIYNRFGTEV
+711 HLQIFNRFGTEV
-723 YHKEKYINEFVGKAN
+723 YHKEYYTNEFVGKAN
-738 VSTLGGEIL
+738 VSTLGGELL
-747 PDGTYFFVFDKFNN
+747 PDGTYFYVFDKNN
-761 GEDVETGYLYIK
+761 GEEAVKGYIYIK

>member
-1 MKQNENP
+1 MKQNEFP
-8 FYKVLFIGFLLFL
+8 CYKYLIIGFLFLSPLF
-21 PLIALSQPIATT
+21 ALAQPIATN
-33 DIASGTE
+33 DIASGNE

-65 DLNTVLPGLQSTLT
+65 DLNTVLPGLQSTFT

-110 SINNSLGQT
+110 RINNSLGQT

-147 DAGLQSGNLLAN
+147 DAGLQAGNLLTN
-159 GDYDVENTTL
+159 GDYDVENTAL

-175 LVNATNGVFTLA
+175 LVNATNGVFTVA

-200 FGTDLVV
+200 FGTDMVV

-216 LPIACSTDTLFIDV
+216 LPIACSTDTLFVDV

-235 APSLNNDTYTVDEN
+235 APSLNNDNYTVDAN
-249 SINTLNQLAND
+249 SINTLNQLSND
-260 NDIDNPL
+260 SDIDNPL
-267 LLSTVQILFGP
+267 DLTSVEILFGP
-278 VHGSATILNGQVVYA
+278 VHGNATLLNGQIIYT

-331 DLNPAADCDGDGVTN
+331 NLNPSADCDGDGVTN
-346 ATELTDNTDP
+346 AAELTDNTDP
-356 NNPCDYVIA
+356 NDPCDYVIA

-394 YAMDNDCSFPFI
+394 YAFDDDCSFPYI
-406 AQNATANVAWN
+406 AQNATPNVAWN
-417 ALDCDGDGVTNGNE
+417 ALDCDGDGVTNGDE
-431 IQSGTNGMDACSLF
+431 IISGSNGTDPCSLY
-445 AISMTLTP
+445 AISITLTP
-453 SNGWLAD
+453 SNAWLTD

-466 VTNGD
+466 VSNGD
-471 EITDNTNPTNPCSLI
+471 EISDNTNPTNPCSLF
-486 PTSITVA
+486 PDSVTLTV
-493 QDALW
+493 DPLW

-508 QNADELE
+508 QNADEYE
-515 DSTYYLDVC
+515 DSTYILDVC

-552 AELTDATNPQ
+552 AELTDGTDPQ
-562 SGCEYIASSQTV
+562 NGCEFIASSQTV
-574 PTSAAWNAWDC
+574 PTSDAWNNWDC
-585 DQDGVANATEVTD
+585 DQDGVTNATEVTD
-598 ITEVTNPCSFL
+598 NTELTNPCSYVA
-609 TASITLPLGPT
+609 ASITLPIGAT
-620 YNNADCDGDGLTNEI
+620 FNNADCDGDGLTNGYESTI
-635 ETLLLTT
+635 TT
-642 DAFNPDTD
+642 EVFNPDTD
-650 GDGVNDGTEVNQ
+650 GDGVNDGSEVNQ

-670 DPSPTLTTCF
+670 DPSPTLPTCF
-680 TALIIPEGIS
+680 TELIFPEGIS

-747 PDGTYFFVFDKFNN
+747 PDGTYFYVFDKFNN
-761 GEDVETGYLYIK
+761 GEDVEKGDLYIK

>member
-1 MKQNENP
+1 MKQNEIP
-8 FYKVLFIGFLLFL
+8 FYKTLLIGFLIFSPFVVL
-21 PLIALSQPIATT
+21 AQPNASNNIAT
-33 DIASGTE
+33 GNE
-40 DQIISVS
+40 DQIISIA

-53 IANGGTLVLSSI
+53 IANGGSLVLSTI
-65 DLNTVLPGLQSTLT
+65 DLNTTTPGFQSTFT
-79 STNGQWS
+79 SPNGQWS

-100 HFNGTESISY
+100 NYNGLEAISY
-110 SINNSLGQT
+110 TINNSLGQT
-119 SNTALI
+119 SNTAQI
-125 SVNLTAINDAPVTN
+125 SVTLAPINDAPITN
-139 SNYLSITE
+139 SNYISITE
-147 DAGLQSGNLLAN
+147 DAGLQSGNILSN
-159 GDYDVENTTL
+159 GDYDVENTPL
-169 SCTILP
+169 ACTILP
-175 LVNATNGVFTLA
+175 LVNASNGVFTIA
-187 ANGSFTYTPNANY
+187 TNGSFTYTPNANY
-200 FGTDLVV
+200 FGTDMVV

-235 APSLNNDTYTVDEN
+235 APSLNNDNYTVDEN
-249 SINTLNQLAND
+249 SINTLNQIAND
-260 NDIDNPL
+260 TDIDNPL
-267 LLSTVQILFGP
+267 DLTSVEILFGP
-278 VHGSATILNGQVVYA
+278 VHGNATLLNGQVIYT

-331 DLNPAADCDGDGVTN
+331 NLNPTADCDGDGVTN
-346 ATELTDNTDP
+346 AAELTDNTDP

-394 YAMDNDCSFPFI
+394 YDIDEDCSFPFI

-417 ALDCDGDGVTNGNE
+417 ALDCDGDGVTNGDE
-431 IQSGTNGMDACSLF
+431 IISGSNGTDPCSLY
-445 AISMTLTP
+445 AISITLTP
-453 SNGWLAD
+453 SNAWLTD

-466 VTNGD
+466 VSNGD
-471 EITDNTNPTNPCSLI
+471 EISDNTNPTNPCSLF
-486 PTSITVA
+486 PDSVTLTV
-493 QDALW
+493 DPLW

-508 QNADELE
+508 QNADEYE
-515 DSTYYLDVC
+515 DSTYILDVC

-552 AELTDATNPQ
+552 AELIDGTNPQ
-562 SGCEYIASSQTV
+562 SGCEFLVSSQSV
-574 PTSAAWNAWDC
+574 ATSAAWNAWDC
-585 DQDGVANATEVTD
+585 DEDGVTNATEISDT
-598 ITEVTNPCSFL
+598 TEVTNPCSFE
-609 TASITLPLGPT
+609 ASSITLPIGAT
-620 YNNADCDGDGLTNEI
+620 FNNADCDGDGLTNANEA
-635 ETLLLTT
+635 TFTT

-650 GDGVNDGTEVNQ
+650 GDGVNDGAEVNQ

-670 DPSPTLTTCF
+670 DPAPTQSYCILSF
-680 TALIIPEGIS
+680 PEGIS

-697 DNWTITGADYYENN
+697 DSWTITGADYFENN
-711 HLKIYNRFGTEV
+711 HLQIFNRFGTEV
-723 YHKEKYINEFVGKAN
+723 YHKEYYTNEFVGKAN
-738 VSTLGGEIL
+738 VSTLGGELL
-747 PDGTYFFVFDKFNN
+747 PDGTYFFVFDKNN
-761 GEDVETGYLYIK
+761 GEEAVKGYIYIK

>member
-1 MKQNENP
+1 MKQNEIP
-8 FYKVLFIGFLLFL
+8 FYKSLIIGFLIFSPFVVL
-21 PLIALSQPIATT
+21 AQPNASNDIAT
-33 DIASGTE
+33 GNE
-40 DQIISVS
+40 DQIISIA

-53 IANGGTLVLSSI
+53 LANGGSLVLSTI
-65 DLNTVLPGLQSTLT
+65 DLNTITPGLQSTF
-79 STNGQWS
+79 SSPNGQWS

-100 HFNGTESISY
+100 NYNGVETILY
-110 SINNSLGQT
+110 TINNSLGQT
-119 SNTALI
+119 SNTAQI
-125 SVNLTAINDAPVTN
+125 SVTLAAINDAPVTH
-139 SNYLSITE
+139 SNVISITE
-147 DAGLQSGNLLAN
+147 DAGLQTGNLLAN

-175 LVNATNGVFTLA
+175 LVNAANGVFTIA

-200 FGTDLVV
+200 FGVDMVV

-235 APSLNNDTYTVDEN
+235 APTLVNDNYTVSEN
-249 SINTLNQLAND
+249 SINTFNQLAND

-267 LLSTVQILFGP
+267 LLSTVQLLFGP

-293 PTIGFNGQ
+293 PTIGFSGQ

-394 YAMDNDCSFPFI
+394 YAIEEDCSFPFI
-406 AQNATANVAWN
+406 AHNATANVAWN

-431 IQSGTNGMDACSLF
+431 IQSGTDGTDACSLF

-466 VTNGD
+466 ATNGD

-486 PTSITVA
+486 PASITIA
-493 QDALW
+493 QDTLW

-598 ITEVTNPCSFL
+598 NTEVTNPCSFL

-620 YNNADCDGDGLTNEI
+620 YNNADCDGDGLTNET

-670 DPSPTLTTCF
+670 DPAPTQSYCILSF
-680 TALIIPEGIS
+680 PEGIS

-697 DNWTITGADYYENN
+697 DNWTITGADYFEKN
-711 HLKIYNRFGTEV
+711 HLQIFNRFGTEV
-723 YHKEKYINEFVGKAN
+723 YHKEYYTNEFVGKAN
-738 VSTLGGEIL
+738 VSTLGGELL